1 MFGDVWFGEVRPG
14 QVMYGKD
21 FIMIETQGNIKRIT
35 KKGRYYEVDGTLY
48 PSVTTILNY
57 YPKFE
62 PFWKWKY
69 TNPDADIILK
79 EAGEYGTNVHKA
91 IEKTL
96 NSGLDIT
103 EYVDLTE
110 KEKKSVNLFGNWL
123 TNLKK
128 HKVEV
133 VDIEKMVIGDGYGGT
148 IDLVLKVDDT
158 FWIIDIKTSKGL
170 WITHELQ
177 LSAYKHALLNQ
188 NFLDLQKIAKP
199 GYGIID
205 IPENYK
211 LALLHINHN
220 LDKYEFKE
228 VEDNFDV
235 FLAILK
241 IFNFEQLRTTSNKRD
256 KGP

>member
-177 LSAYKHALLNQ
+177 LSAYKHALEEDFESNINIQ
-188 NFLDLQKIAKP
+188 GNIKT
-199 GYGIID
+199 
-205 IPENYK
+205 YK

-235 FLAILK
+235 FLAVKK
-241 IFNFEQLRTTSNKRD
+241 IFDFEQKRQGLVNK
-256 KGP
+256 